1 MSENLLD
8 YADQSLINSGTAVQE
23 PEQQELGQSPMIDK
37 DQAQDIARQASIN
50 KMNKATSPIIS
61 QGIEEENRAKE
72 QNQVQ
77 VDPELIFEGN
87 AEKFGKSLV
96 AGTGIVVSDIGN
108 MIDYAAMTILPD
120 DVRKSDT
127 FLKIAERLTVTHY
140 KTGVK

>member
-1 MSENLLD
+1 
-8 YADQSLINSGTAVQE
+8 
-23 PEQQELGQSPMIDK
+23 
-37 DQAQDIARQASIN
+37 
-50 KMNKATSPIIS
+50 MNKATSPIIS

-127 FLKIAERLTVTHY
+127 LLKIAERLTVTHY